1 MDLSNPTNENLVF
14 MINTLAEQLQVVNRG
29 LMDPEDYDIQH
40 YDDIKDMYDM
50 VQMKKGQLSVSELQ
64 AVVGELGKYRVK
76 A

>member
-1 MDLSNPTNENLVF
+1 MDLSTPTNDNLVF

-29 LMDPEDYDIQH
+29 LMDPEDYDIKH
-40 YDDIKDMYDM
+40 YEDIKDMYDM